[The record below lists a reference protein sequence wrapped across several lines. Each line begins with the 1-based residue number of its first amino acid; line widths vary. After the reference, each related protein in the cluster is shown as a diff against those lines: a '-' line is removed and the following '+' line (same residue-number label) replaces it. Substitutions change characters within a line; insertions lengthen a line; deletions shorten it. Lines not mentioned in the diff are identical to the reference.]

1 MAKIK
6 KKSILDFIIT
16 FILFFPYL
24 QPASY
29 CLGTTFTTFL
39 GLWLRGT
46 WFVAIIIL
54 LKNRS
59 LSITSICFILFQFC
73 FLWATILNTNYGE
86 ISSALYI
93 FCNNFSIVILSE
105 YFIKKDSKSFI
116 KNLLIIYIPL
126 ILLNFISMYMYY
138 PLGMYTDILGDHNYY
153 FLEHDNGSFFYTLAV
168 IYLSFCYN
176 ISNRKNLF
184 LPYFLLIVSFLTY
197 YYIFSATAFIC
208 LGIIIL
214 LLILYRSK
222 LLNKL
227 ISSNLF
233 YIIFIISL
241 LVLLSFCQPNSKIN
255 VFANILKNLG
265 KDATLSG
272 RTSIWLSAI
281 NFIKYNLF
289 FGYGQEYLNIRL
301 LKFGV
306 SHVHNIL
313 LQIVYNGGLIS
324 LVLYILYFKKIN
336 KNINKCKNFKLVYV
350 SKIFIYM
357 YFVASLFDY
366 YNTKYII
373 NLIFIVSTFLS
384 FIDGGSKNE
393 RLN

>member
-176 ISNRKNLF
+176 ISNRKSLF

-214 LLILYRSK
+214 LLILYRNK